1 MTQTPTE
8 ALATI
13 RDNLRTI
20 TDQYPHTE
28 WGEPNHNIITT
39 LNTLHQT
46 LDNLQAEEEQQLKT
60 AVALNAINLD
70 AFHTHIL
77 ELLSAHF
84 TTLFDNTCSAAAQD
98 RSTKTDQL
106 TEIQNFIAEQ
116 ALIIQFATRDTE
128 K

>member
-20 TDQYPHTE
+20 TKQYPHTE

-39 LNTLHQT
+39 LHTLHQT

-70 AFHTHIL
+70 TFHTHIL
-77 ELLSAHF
+77 QLLGAHF
-84 TTLFDNTCSAAAQD
+84 TTLFDNTCNRATKDQN
-98 RSTKTDQL
+98 TKTNQL
-106 TEIQNFIAEQ
+106 TKLQNFIAEQ
-116 ALIIQFATRDTE
+116 ALIIQFTTKDTE

>member
-13 RDNLRTI
+13 RENLRTI

-28 WGEPNHNIITT
+28 WGDSNHNIITT
-39 LNTLHQT
+39 LHTLHQT

-77 ELLSAHF
+77 QLLGAHF
-84 TTLFDNTCSAAAQD
+84 TTLFNNTCNLATKDQSAN
-98 RSTKTDQL
+98 TGKL
-106 TEIQNFIAEQ
+106 TELQNFIAEQ